1 MLEAGLLKVHIGAA
15 DSPKSLPHSLNGG
28 SALTYPARIVEP
40 CRILAKQ
47 YREGAKMSM
56 NAKVE
61 FEGQQIARDV
71 LERTEATRLLEAHP
85 VRFHLWTIPVI
96 LMVVAG
102 LGQLVAASEFM
113 GELVLNLAAATGAV
127 LSISA
132 WAVCFRL
139 NKRLNAVLALLK
151 QRT

>member
-28 SALTYPARIVEP
+28 SVLTYPARIVEP
-40 CRILAKQ
+40 CRIVAKQ
-47 YREGAKMSM
+47 CREGAKMSM
-56 NAKVE
+56 NARVE

-71 LERTEATRLLEAHP
+71 LERTEAVRLLEAHP
-85 VRFHLWTIPVI
+85 MRFHLWTIPAI
-96 LMVVAG
+96 GLTAVAIWD
-102 LGQLVAASEFM
+102 LFDKSEFVGM
-113 GELVLNLAAATGAV
+113 LALYLVAATGAD

-139 NKRLNAVLALLK
+139 NKRLNA
-151 QRT
+151 